1 MSVQHAGSI
10 IRQARLNAGL
20 TQEQLSDGVCSTLS
34 LSRIENGSAGVSPA
48 TFQTLMAH
56 AGIFCEAYP
65 TFSTR
70 ADFDCFYALKK
81 VRFYLDSWQLT
92 PACQLLDHIEMR
104 IGQTINFTIR
114 NGFCFTAS
122 CNYVLVMQITLILMS
137 WFALL

>member
-20 TQEQLSDGVCSTLS
+20 PRNNYPMSAVSTLS

-70 ADFDCFYALKK
+70 ADFE
-81 VRFYLDSWQLT
+81 
-92 PACQLLDHIEMR
+92 LLLRLEGSTLLSGFLATHAR
-104 IGQTINFTIR
+104 LPVIG
-114 NGFCFTAS
+114 S
-122 CNYVLVMQITLILMS
+122 H
-137 WFALL
+137 